1 MHPRRFALSQKSLQL
16 LLLSGLA
23 VIGIYVALVL
33 GEFVGTTRPYLHLRN
48 EMGVP
53 VMLLRMCVLAVT
65 VFPAAVILGRGL
77 MLRSASSGRRA
88 LVGVGI
94 GFTLII
100 GALQIFVYDWSVLG
114 ASLLK
119 IAFAA
124 AGLILVAYWPSL
136 EH

>member
-1 MHPRRFALSQKSLQL
+1 LREGTRLKKSLQL
-16 LLLSGLA
+16 FLLSGLA
-23 VIGIYVALVL
+23 VIGIYVAIVL

-53 VMLLRMCVLAVT
+53 VTLLRMCVLAVT
-65 VFPAAVILGRGL
+65 VFPAAFFLGRGL
-77 MLRSASSGRRA
+77 MLRSPSSGRTA
-88 LVGVGI
+88 LSGVAVA
-94 GFTLII
+94 FTLIL
-100 GALQIFVYDWSVLG
+100 GLLQIFVYDWSVLG

-124 AGLILVAYWPSL
+124 AGLILVAYRYPSL